1 MIPRETIN
9 QIIEA
14 AHIEDVVSE
23 FVTLK
28 KRGSNL
34 IGVCPFHKEKTP
46 SFNVNPARNIFKCFG
61 CGKAGD
67 SVRFIMEHEH
77 YSYPEALRYL
87 AKKYGIKIE
96 EREQTPEELAAQNE
110 RERMFNIN
118 SFAQKYFSDSMM
130 NTDEGQSVGL
140 AYFRERGF
148 RDAIINRFQ
157 LGYCPNNGSAFTE
170 FATKNGY
177 DKDLL
182 IKVGLTGS
190 YENRLYDRY
199 QGRVIFPIHNL
210 TGKVIGFGGRIL
222 TSEKTKAKYVN
233 SPESEIYNKSQ
244 TLYGIF
250 FARNEISRLDNCI
263 LVEGYADVLSM
274 HQAGIENVVA
284 SSGTSLTTEQI
295 RMISRYTKNVTMLY
309 DGDAAGIHAALRGT
323 NMILEEGM
331 NVRIVVLPPEHDP
344 DSFVQSNPIEYVTK
358 YLTDNAKDFIS
369 FKTNLLLK
377 DAKNDPIKKAAVIKD
392 IVETISV
399 IPDPIYRATY
409 IKECSRTLEVA
420 EQTLMNELNKILRAK
435 YRKQL
440 GMDPSQDQ
448 SYNSYESSQPYSSY
462 PSQQQPPV
470 EQESLP
476 IGFYQEQE
484 LVKLLLT
491 HGSETLDIEEKD
503 ENGELL
509 RDEHNK
515 IVTYTTSIAS
525 LIIDDLKND
534 GLLFRDPTH
543 KKVFDAFD
551 RGLDTGVL
559 PTTQEFISSED
570 DEVAKLAADLLS
582 TQYRLDDWKRHR
594 IVVKTESDVLKKTVI
609 MSILRFKDMVI
620 DDRRTTLVK
629 ELQATTDPDE
639 QLILLKKKK
648 HLDDIRNRI
657 NRDLG
662 IVITK

>member
-9 QIIEA
+9 QIIETA
-14 AHIEDVVSE
+14 RIEDVVGE
-23 FVTLK
+23 FVTLR

-34 IGVCPFHKEKTP
+34 IGICPFHKEKTP

-67 SVRFIMEHEH
+67 AVRFIMEHEH

-96 EREQTPEELAAQNE
+96 EREQSPEELAAQNE

-118 SFAQKYFSDSMM
+118 SFAQEYFSNIMM
-130 NTDEGQSVGL
+130 TSDEGQSVGL
-140 AYFRERGF
+140 AYFHERGF

-157 LGYCPNNGSAFTE
+157 LGYCPNSGSAFTDY
-170 FATKNGY
+170 AIQHGY

-190 YENRLYDRY
+190 YENRIYDRY

-222 TSEKTKAKYVN
+222 TKEKTKAKYVN

-295 RMISRYTKNVTMLY
+295 RMISRYTKNITMLY

-331 NVRIVVLPPEHDP
+331 NVRIVVLPPEDDP
-344 DSFVQSNPIEYVTK
+344 DSFVQNNPIEYVTK
-358 YLTDNAKDFIS
+358 YLTDNAKDFIG

-377 DAKNDPIKKAAVIKD
+377 DAQNDPIKRASVIKD
-392 IVETISV
+392 IVETIAV

-409 IKECSRTLEVA
+409 IKECSRTLEMP
-420 EQTLMNELNKILRAK
+420 EQTLTNEVNKILRAK
-435 YRKQL
+435 LRKQL
-440 GMDPSQDQ
+440 GLDPKQDSQLTYQ
-448 SYNSYESSQPYSSY
+448 EYQTYQPQQQVEPESST
-462 PSQQQPPV
+462 
-470 EQESLP
+470 P
-476 IGFYQEQE
+476 IGFFQEQE
-484 LVKLLLT
+484 LVKLLLS
-491 HGSETLDIEEKD
+491 HGSENIELEEKD
-503 ENGELL
+503 KDGKVIN
-509 RDEHNK
+509 
-515 IVTYTTSIAS
+515 TYITTIAS
-525 LIIDDLKND
+525 AIVDDLKND
-534 GLLFRDPTH
+534 GLLFRDETH
-543 KKVFDAFD
+543 KKIFDAFD
-551 RGLDTGVL
+551 RGLDTGIL
-559 PTTQEFISSED
+559 PTAHDFTSSED
-570 DEVAKLAADLLS
+570 QDVAVLAADLLS
-582 TQYRLDDWKRHR
+582 TQYKLDDWQRHR
-594 IVVKTESDVLKKTVI
+594 IVVKTENDVLKKTVLS
-609 MSILRFKDMVI
+609 SILRFKDMVI
-620 DDRRTTLVK
+620 EDRRAAVVK
-629 ELQATTDPDE
+629 ELQSCTDPDD
-639 QLILLKKKK
+639 QLILLQKKKK
-648 HLDDIRNRI
+648 LDDIRLKI
-657 NRDLG
+657 NHDLG

>member
-9 QIIEA
+9 QIIETA
-14 AHIEDVVSE
+14 RIEDVVGE
-23 FVTLK
+23 FVTLR

-34 IGVCPFHKEKTP
+34 IGICPFHKEKTP
-46 SFNVNPARNIFKCFG
+46 SFNVNSARNIFKCFG

-77 YSYPEALRYL
+77 YSFQEALRYL

-118 SFAQKYFSDSMM
+118 SFAQEYFSNIMM
-130 NTDEGQSVGL
+130 TSDEGQSVGL
-140 AYFRERGF
+140 AYFHERGF

-157 LGYCPNNGSAFTE
+157 LGYCPNSGSAFTE
-170 FATKNGY
+170 YAMQHGY

-222 TSEKTKAKYVN
+222 TKEKTKAKYVN

-331 NVRIVVLPPEHDP
+331 NVRIVVLPPEDDP
-344 DSFVQSNPIEYVTK
+344 DSFVQNNPIEVVTK
-358 YLTDNAKDFIS
+358 YLTDNAKDFIG

-377 DAKNDPIKKAAVIKD
+377 DAQNDPIKRASVIKD
-392 IVETISV
+392 IVETIAV
-399 IPDPIYRATY
+399 IPDQIYRATY
-409 IKECSRTLEVA
+409 IKECSRTLEMP
-420 EQTLMNELNKILRAK
+420 EQTLTNEVNKILRAK

-440 GMDPSQDQ
+440 GLDPKQDSQL
-448 SYNSYESSQPYSSY
+448 SYQEYQTYQP
-462 PSQQQPPV
+462 QQQLEPKDTTPV
-470 EQESLP
+470 
-476 IGFYQEQE
+476 GFFQEQE
-484 LVKLLLT
+484 LVKLLLA
-491 HGSETLDIEEKD
+491 HGSETLEIEGKDDDDNDIVYK
-503 ENGELL
+503 
-509 RDEHNK
+509 
-515 IVTYTTSIAS
+515 VTIAS

-534 GLLFRDPTH
+534 GLLFRDETH
-543 KKVFDAFD
+543 KKIFDAFD
-551 RGLDTGVL
+551 HGLDTGKL
-559 PTTQEFISSED
+559 PTAQDFTSSED
-570 DEVAKLAADLLS
+570 QDVAVLSANLLS
-582 TQYRLDDWKRHR
+582 TQYKLDDWQRHR
-594 IVVKTESDVLKKTVI
+594 IVVRTEDDVLKKTVLT
-609 MSILRFKDMVI
+609 SILRFKDMVI
-620 DDRRTTLVK
+620 EDRRTDLVK
-629 ELQATTDPDE
+629 ELQSCTNLDD
-639 QLILLKKKK
+639 QLILLQKKKK
-648 HLDDIRNRI
+648 LDDIRTRI

>member
-9 QIIEA
+9 QIMETA
-14 AHIEDVVSE
+14 RIEDVVSE

-77 YSYPEALRYL
+77 YSFQEALRYL

-118 SFAQKYFSDSMM
+118 SFAQKYFSDTMM
-130 NTDEGQSVGL
+130 GTDEGQSVGL
-140 AYFRERGF
+140 AYFHERGF
-148 RDAIINRFQ
+148 RDAIINKFQ
-157 LGYCPNNGSAFTE
+157 LGYCPNSGHAFTE

-182 IKVGLTGS
+182 VKVGLTGS
-190 YENRLYDRY
+190 YEDRLYDRY

-331 NVRIVVLPPEHDP
+331 NVRIVVLPPEDDP
-344 DSFVQSNPIEYVTK
+344 DSFVQNNPIEVVTK
-358 YLTDNAKDFIS
+358 YLEDNAKDFIG

-377 DAKNDPIKKAAVIKD
+377 DAQNDPIKRATVIKD

-409 IKECSRTLEVA
+409 IKECSRTLEMP
-420 EQTLMNELNKILRAK
+420 EQTLTNEVNKILRAK

-440 GMDPSQDQ
+440 GLDPKQDAQ
-448 SYNSYESSQPYSSY
+448 LSYQEYQTYQP
-462 PSQQQPPV
+462 QQQQIEPKETTPV
-470 EQESLP
+470 
-476 IGFYQEQE
+476 GFFQEQE

-491 HGSETLDIEEKD
+491 HGDETIEMD
-503 ENGELL
+503 GYN
-509 RDEHNK
+509 
-515 IVTYTTSIAS
+515 TPIAS

-543 KKVFDAFD
+543 KKIFDAFD
-551 RGLDTGVL
+551 RGLDTGTL
-559 PTTQEFISSED
+559 PTAQDFTSSED
-570 DEVAKLAADLLS
+570 EDVAVLAANLLS
-582 TQYRLDDWKRHR
+582 SQYKLDDWKRHR
-594 IVVKTESDVLKKTVI
+594 IVVKTEDDVLKKTVI

-620 DDRRTTLVK
+620 EDRRTAVVK
-629 ELQATTDPDE
+629 ELQETSDPDD
-639 QLILLKKKK
+639 QLILLQKKKK
-648 HLDDIRNRI
+648 LDDIRTRI

>member
-1 MIPRETIN
+1 MIPRDTIAQILET
-9 QIIEA
+9 A
-14 AHIEDVVSE
+14 RIEDVVSE
-23 FVTLK
+23 FVTLR

-96 EREQTPEELAAQNE
+96 EREQSPEELAAQNE

-118 SFAQKYFSDSMM
+118 SFAQKYFSETMM
-130 NTDEGQSVGL
+130 GTDEGQSVGL
-140 AYFRERGF
+140 AYFHERGF
-148 RDAIINRFQ
+148 RDAIINKFQ
-157 LGYCPNNGSAFTE
+157 LGYCPNSGSAFTE

-182 IKVGLTGS
+182 IKVGLTGN

-222 TSEKTKAKYVN
+222 TKEKTKAKYVN

-244 TLYGIF
+244 TLYGIY

-331 NVRIVVLPPEHDP
+331 NVRIVVLPPEDDP
-344 DSFVQSNPIEYVTK
+344 DTFVQNNPIEYVTK
-358 YLTDNAKDFIS
+358 YLTDNAKDFIG

-377 DAKNDPIKKAAVIKD
+377 DAKNDPIKKASVIKD
-392 IVETISV
+392 IVETIAV

-409 IKECSRTLEVA
+409 VKECSRTLEMP

-440 GMDPSQDQ
+440 GLDPGQDSSYLSYQ
-448 SYNSYESSQPYSSY
+448 SYQSYQE
-462 PSQQQPPV
+462 SQQPV
-470 EQESLP
+470 EPQPSTP

-484 LVKLLLT
+484 LVKILLN
-491 HGSETLDIEEKD
+491 HGSDTIEMEGKD
-503 ENGELL
+503 EDDN
-509 RDEHNK
+509 D
-515 IVTYTTSIAS
+515 IVYTTTIAS

-534 GLLFRDPTH
+534 GLLFRDPVH

-551 RGLDTGVL
+551 HGLDIQKL
-559 PTTQEFISSED
+559 PTAQDFTSSED
-570 DEVAKLAADLLS
+570 QDVAVLAADLLS
-582 TQYRLDDWKRHR
+582 SQYKLDDWYRHR
-594 IVVKTESDVLKKTVI
+594 IVVKTEDDVLKKAVLT
-609 MSILRFKDMVI
+609 SILRFKDMVI
-620 DDRRTTLVK
+620 EDRRTSLVK
-629 ELQATTDPDE
+629 ELQNCSNPDD
-639 QLILLKKKK
+639 QLILLQKKKK
-648 HLDDIRNRI
+648 LDDIRTRI

>member
-9 QIIEA
+9 QIMEA

-23 FVTLK
+23 FVTLRK
-28 KRGSNL
+28 KGSSL
-34 IGVCPFHKEKTP
+34 WGTCPFHKEKTP
-46 SFNVNPARNIFKCFG
+46 SFSVNPARNIFKCFG

-118 SFAQKYFSDSMM
+118 SFAQDYFSNIMM
-130 NTDEGQSVGL
+130 TSDEGQSVGL
-140 AYFRERGF
+140 AYFHERGF

-157 LGYCPNNGSAFTE
+157 LGYCPNSGSAFTDY
-170 FATKNGY
+170 AMQHGY

-222 TSEKTKAKYVN
+222 TKEKTKAKYVN

-295 RMISRYTKNVTMLY
+295 RMISRYTKNITMLY

-331 NVRIVVLPPEHDP
+331 NVRIVVLPPEDDP
-344 DSFVQSNPIEYVTK
+344 DSFVQNNPIEVVTK
-358 YLTDNAKDFIS
+358 YLEENARDFIG

-377 DAKNDPIKKAAVIKD
+377 DAQNDPIKRASVIKD
-392 IVETISV
+392 IVETIAV

-409 IKECSRTLEVA
+409 IKECSRTLDMS
-420 EQTLMNELNKILRAK
+420 EQTLTNEVNKILRAK

-440 GMDPSQDQ
+440 GLDPKQDSQL
-448 SYNSYESSQPYSSY
+448 SYQEYQTYQP
-462 PSQQQPPV
+462 QQQV
-470 EQESLP
+470 EPKDSTP
-476 IGFYQEQE
+476 IGFFQEQE
-484 LVKLLLT
+484 LVKLLLS
-491 HGSETLDIEEKD
+491 HGSETLEMDD
-503 ENGELL
+503 E
-509 RDEHNK
+509 
-515 IVTYTTSIAS
+515 IVTIAA

-534 GLLFRDPTH
+534 GLLFRDETH
-543 KKVFDAFD
+543 KKIFDAFD
-551 RGLDTGVL
+551 RGLDTGKL
-559 PTTQEFISSED
+559 PTARDFISSED
-570 DEVAKLAADLLS
+570 EDVAVLAANLLS
-582 TQYRLDDWKRHR
+582 TQYKLDDWQRHR
-594 IVVKTESDVLKKTVI
+594 ILVKTEDDVLKKTVLS
-609 MSILRFKDMVI
+609 SILRFKDMVI
-620 DDRRTTLVK
+620 EDRRATLVK
-629 ELQATTDPDE
+629 ELAETQDLDD
-639 QLILLKKKK
+639 QLILLQKKKK
-648 HLDDIRNRI
+648 LDEIRTRI

>member
-9 QIIEA
+9 QIMETA
-14 AHIEDVVSE
+14 RIEDVVSE

-77 YSYPEALRYL
+77 YSFQEALRYL

-96 EREQTPEELAAQNE
+96 EREQTPEELMAQNE

-118 SFAQKYFSDSMM
+118 SFAQNYFSDIMM
-130 NTDEGQSVGL
+130 TSDEGQSVGL
-140 AYFRERGF
+140 AYFHERGF
-148 RDAIINRFQ
+148 RDAIINKFQ
-157 LGYCPNNGSAFTE
+157 LGYCPNSGSAFTDY
-170 FATKNGY
+170 ATKNGY

-250 FARNEISRLDNCI
+250 FAKNEISRLDNCI

-295 RMISRYTKNVTMLY
+295 RMISRYTKNVTILY

-331 NVRIVVLPPEHDP
+331 NVRIVVLPPEDDP
-344 DSFVQSNPIEYVTK
+344 DSFVQNNPIEVVTK
-358 YLTDNAKDFIS
+358 YLADNAKDFIG

-377 DAKNDPIKKAAVIKD
+377 DAKNDPIKRATVIKD

-409 IKECSRTLEVA
+409 IKECSRTLEMP
-420 EQTLMNELNKILRAK
+420 EQTLTNEVNKILRAK

-440 GMDPSQDQ
+440 GLDPKQDSQL
-448 SYNSYESSQPYSSY
+448 SYQEYQTYQP
-462 PSQQQPPV
+462 QQQIEPKDTT
-470 EQESLP
+470 P
-476 IGFYQEQE
+476 IGFFQEQE

-491 HGSETLDIEEKD
+491 HGNETIEIEGKD
-503 ENGELL
+503 EN
-509 RDEHNK
+509 DND
-515 IVTYTTSIAS
+515 VVYNTPIAS

-534 GLLFRDPTH
+534 GLLFRDETH
-543 KKVFDAFD
+543 KKIFDAYD
-551 RGLDTGVL
+551 RGLDTGIL
-559 PTTQEFISSED
+559 PTAQDFTSSED
-570 DEVAKLAADLLS
+570 QDVAVLAANLLS
-582 TQYRLDDWKRHR
+582 TQYKLDDWQRHR
-594 IVVKTESDVLKKTVI
+594 IVVKTEDDVLKKTVLT
-609 MSILRFKDMVI
+609 SILRFKDMVI
-620 DDRRTTLVK
+620 EDRRAEITK
-629 ELQATTDPDE
+629 ELQSTTDLDD
-639 QLILLKKKK
+639 QLILLQKKKK
-648 HLDDIRNRI
+648 LDDIRTRI

>member
-9 QIIEA
+9 QIIETA
-14 AHIEDVVSE
+14 RIEDVVSE
-23 FVTLK
+23 FVTLR

-77 YSYPEALRYL
+77 YSFQEALRYL

-118 SFAQKYFSDSMM
+118 SFAQQYFSNTMM
-130 NTDEGQSVGL
+130 TSDEGQSVGL
-140 AYFRERGF
+140 AYFHERGF

-157 LGYCPNNGSAFTE
+157 LGYCPNSGSAFTE
-170 FATKNGY
+170 YAMQHGY

-331 NVRIVVLPPEHDP
+331 NVRIVVLPPEDDP
-344 DSFVQSNPIEYVTK
+344 DSFVQNNPIEVVTK
-358 YLTDNAKDFIS
+358 YLEDNARDFIG

-377 DAKNDPIKKAAVIKD
+377 DAKNDPIKRATVIKD
-392 IVETISV
+392 IVETIAV

-409 IKECSRTLEVA
+409 IKECSRTLEMP
-420 EQTLMNELNKILRAK
+420 EQTLTNEVNKILRAK

-440 GMDPSQDQ
+440 GLDSSKDQ
-448 SYNSYESSQPYSSY
+448 SYLTYESYQSYQTYSSQN
-462 PSQQQPPV
+462 QQQVEPKDTTPV
-470 EQESLP
+470 
-476 IGFYQEQE
+476 GFFQEQE
-484 LVKLLLT
+484 LVKLLLA
-491 HGSETLDIEEKD
+491 HGNETIEIEEKD
-503 ENGELL
+503 EKGDVIN
-509 RDEHNK
+509 
-515 IVTYTTSIAS
+515 TYITTIAS
-525 LIIDDLKND
+525 AIVDDLKND

-543 KKVFDAFD
+543 KKIFDAFD
-551 RGLDTGVL
+551 RGLDINQI
-559 PTTQEFISSED
+559 PTAQDFISSED
-570 DEVAKLAADLLS
+570 EDVAVLAANLLS
-582 TQYRLDDWKRHR
+582 SQYKLDDWQRHR
-594 IVVKTESDVLKKTVI
+594 IVVHTEDDVLRKTVFT
-609 MSILRFKDMVI
+609 SILRFKDMVI
-620 DDRRTTLVK
+620 EDRRSTLVK
-629 ELQATTDPDE
+629 ELQSCTDPNE
-639 QLILLKKKK
+639 QISLLQKKKK
-648 HLDDIRNRI
+648 LDDIRTRI

>member
-9 QIIEA
+9 QIIETA
-14 AHIEDVVSE
+14 RIEDVVSE

-118 SFAQKYFSDSMM
+118 SFAQNYFSETMM

-157 LGYCPNNGSAFTE
+157 LGYCPNSGSAFTE
-170 FATKNGY
+170 YATKNGY

-244 TLYGIF
+244 TLYGIY

-323 NMILEEGM
+323 NMVLEEGM

-420 EQTLMNELNKILRAK
+420 EQTLMNELNKLLRAK

-440 GMDPSQDQ
+440 GLDSSQNQ
-448 SYNSYESSQPYSSY
+448 SYQTNESNQTSPSYQS
-462 PSQQQPPV
+462 QQPPL
-470 EQESLP
+470 EESSTP

-491 HGSETLDIEEKD
+491 HGSETLDIEGKD
-503 ENGELL
+503 DDGN
-509 RDEHNK
+509 D
-515 IVTYTTSIAS
+515 VVYTTTIAS

-551 RGLDTGVL
+551 RGLDTGIL

-570 DEVAKLAADLLS
+570 DEVARLAADLLS
-582 TQYRLDDWKRHR
+582 TQYRLDDWRRHR
-594 IVVKTESDVLKKTVI
+594 IVVKTENDVLKKTVL

-620 DDRRTTLVK
+620 EDRRTELVK
-629 ELQATTDPDE
+629 ELQSTTDPDD

-662 IVITK
+662 IVITKSFEVTS